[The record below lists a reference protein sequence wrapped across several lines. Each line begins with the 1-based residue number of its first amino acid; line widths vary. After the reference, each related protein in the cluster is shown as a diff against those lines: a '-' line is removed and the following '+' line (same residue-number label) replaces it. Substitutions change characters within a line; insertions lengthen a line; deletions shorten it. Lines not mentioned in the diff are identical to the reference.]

1 MMSTRWMW
9 MCGLAMLLMP
19 ALASAQEAPG
29 VESEV
34 EVEAE
39 AKIEAEVA
47 SEAGDEANATGR
59 AFVGDTALL
68 SEVGRWE
75 VGLSGPLRYGL
86 SEELELAVHPLLF
99 FVAPNAQ
106 LKVAHG
112 QRGGWH
118 VASKHQLTYPTPL
131 LRLLARE
138 GIGGILPSA
147 RAVPHIVSL
156 QSELLVTREV
166 GAHWV
171 SLGLGVQVAPRVGES
186 QLVSIDLPFVYPR
199 TAAMFGWATGI
210 ASVHMQGPIAG
221 KFGYE
226 ADVRAFTYPGVDGA
240 FAVEQGAALRLTT
253 SPRFMA
259 QLGYRLSYAGYP
271 FGTMFNIVPTLELAW
286 GF

>member
-1 MMSTRWMW
+1 MAKRWIGM
-9 MCGLAMLLMP
+9 GALLMLLMP

-29 VESEV
+29 VEAEV

-39 AKIEAEVA
+39 AEAEVA
-47 SEAGDEANATGR
+47 SEEGNEANATGR

-75 VGLSGPLRYGL
+75 VGLFGPLRYGL
-86 SEELELAVHPLLF
+86 SEKMELAVHPLLF

-106 LKVAHG
+106 LKVSHG
-112 QRGGWH
+112 TRGGWH
-118 VASKHQLTYPTPL
+118 LASKHQLTYPTL
-131 LRLLARE
+131 LFRLMARE
-138 GIGGILPSA
+138 GIGGILPA
-147 RAVPHIVSL
+147 DRAVPHILSL

-166 GAHWV
+166 GAHKV

-210 ASVHMQGPIAG
+210 MSVHMQGPIAG
-221 KFGYE
+221 KLGYE

-253 SPRFMA
+253 SPGFMA

-271 FGTMFNIVPTLELAW
+271 FGTMFNIAPTLELAW